1 MLDSWKEIWLFSI
14 SRKKY
19 TKKVKNI
26 VILLIYLAN
35 QGNGL
40 VRPTVILHVTAHG
53 QTLLS
58 TMT

>member
-1 MLDSWKEIWLFSI
+1 MIDVGSTN

-26 VILLIYLAN
+26 VFLLIYLAN

-40 VRPTVILHVTAHG
+40 VRPSVILYVRAHG
-53 QTLLS
+53 QALLS
-58 TMT
+58 TMM